1 MCRITS
7 AHGAGV
13 LLLGGAG
20 EELSQS
26 LGETW
31 GLHMSGFAQV
41 C

>member
-1 MCRITS
+1 MAPC
-7 AHGAGV
+7 AGV
-13 LLLGGAG
+13 LLLRGAG
-20 EELSQS
+20 DELSQS